1 MKPKKMVWIG
11 VILAI
16 CIGLGLFVAPAEARN
31 IDNAPASI
39 GGEKLTGELQI
50 SVQHVGHAYASTTI
64 VLYDKEWK
72 AVDEVST
79 RQSGHRFAELETG
92 GYHVVAYSDDIGA
105 QASADAEVQSD
116 KTAVVALKLE
126 TQSALKPYAN
136 YGSCSGGVSGDGN
149 ILKISASYGAEVI
162 YMQCGRVV
170 AVYGG
175 GASCSCGGGNWTYV
189 NKCEK
194 PKPIYV
200 NLPCPRGRNN

>member
-1 MKPKKMVWIG
+1 MKPKSLIWVG

-16 CIGLGLFVAPAEARN
+16 CIGLGLVVPAQAHN
-31 IDNAPASI
+31 VDNAPAD
-39 GGEKLTGELQI
+39 KLTGELLI
-50 SVQHVGHAYASTTI
+50 SVERTGRVRAPTTI

-72 AVDEVST
+72 ALDEVST
-79 RQSGHRFAELETG
+79 LDSAHRFAQLKSG

-105 QASADAEVQSD
+105 EARADAEVQTA
-116 KTAVVALKLE
+116 KTAKVSLKLDAQAASI
-126 TQSALKPYAN
+126 TYAS

-149 ILKISASYGAEVI
+149 IVKIAGSYGAEVV
-162 YMQCGRVV
+162 YLQCGRVV

-175 GASCSCGGGNWTYV
+175 GGCSCGGGSWAYV

-200 NLPCPRGRNN
+200 NLPCNRSGKN